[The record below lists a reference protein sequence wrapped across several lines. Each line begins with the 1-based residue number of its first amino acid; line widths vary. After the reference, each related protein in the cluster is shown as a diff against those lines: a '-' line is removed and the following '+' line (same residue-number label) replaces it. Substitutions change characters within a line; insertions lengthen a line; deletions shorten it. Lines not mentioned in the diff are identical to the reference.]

1 MRRIVTS
8 VLFVLISI
16 VVYAQQARQYS
27 FRHFTVMNGL
37 ASNLVNDVIQDADG
51 YIWMATTNGLQ
62 RYDGNSFLTFKYHEK
77 QQGSIPNL
85 IINALYRDGKGRL
98 WLSFDHN
105 HIGIF
110 DTKKF
115 VYINVPA
122 PKDTNALFVGQHFV
136 ETLKGELLLIKHTRA
151 VLKYDEKQ
159 NKFVDGSHV
168 LPIPQNWHVN
178 NISWDT
184 IAKRYWVSADSGLA
198 QINPANNHVNYRNH
212 NIDNDPVI
220 AAFEE
225 QKAPVG
231 VQADIDG
238 NLFFFYW
245 YPTDVYPS
253 VYRFNRKTNKVE
265 TSNLF
270 YTLGQ
275 YHEIM
280 SYLVQ
285 RNGRIWWYG
294 MPFFA
299 EWDRNTNTYV
309 PLKNQRD
316 ADAALGFS
324 HVIHAYEDRENNIW
338 MATDNGVYSFN
349 PDEQIFNTYDLVRP
363 NDKVGF
369 ADVNGV
375 AELDNKIFVGVWGNG
390 LFFYDKNFNPLPP
403 LKAFQPK
410 YWYMSIWDMEVHE
423 PTHCLWIAQQGGVLD
438 IYDPKKD
445 KTVSVQPEIFGK
457 STIRQIDQD
466 TSGNMWF
473 GTQNGKVIK
482 WDYKKSGGDPTKGYE
497 LVYNTGRVLKIH
509 YDYQGFIWVGTL
521 ERGLLK
527 FDTKTNRLL
536 KVFTREGKEGERI
549 FNNTPSDM
557 SYYNDSTLLVTAG
570 CLNIINTKTNKVSF
584 FSTDEGLPS
593 NTCESVQ
600 RDKTGIVWIGMTNG
614 LCRINLEKKVVSY
627 YDKRDGINDDRFATT
642 GIDHLED
649 GRIVLFGEHNF
660 MVFDPNK
667 FGQKN
672 VPPRPY
678 ITSFKLSE
686 QLLSMDSLW
695 KEKKVV
701 LPYDNTSITIG
712 FSALSYL
719 LQRKIHYFYKLEGVD
734 KDWIHVDH
742 PMEAIYNSLPP
753 GDYVF
758 KVKSENADGITS
770 KEIASIPI
778 TVRPPFWK
786 TWWFLSMVG
795 LLFILILYLIDKER
809 VKRRESLAT
818 VRRQI
823 RANLKEEVST
833 TLNNINVLSEIA
845 KIKADKNLVQAKE
858 FIDQISEKSRYMD
871 EVLEDTLW
879 SIDPAND
886 SMKKFILRV
895 RELTEELKTLHTT
908 EIDLIVDNKVQSMEL
923 DMKLRYE
930 LLFFYKEAMS
940 FIIQNIYCSQLFVNI
955 NKTKSRLYIEIL
967 SECGSNDPNFD
978 TKFENAVSKRV
989 KALPATLDVLSD
1001 TKSFSTVLYVN
1012 VG

>member
-1 MRRIVTS
+1 MRRIIAS
-8 VLFVLISI
+8 VLFVFFSFM
-16 VVYAQQARQYS
+16 VFAQQAKQYS

-37 ASNLVNDVIQDADG
+37 ASNQVNDVIQDNDG
-51 YIWMATTNGLQ
+51 YMWIATINGLQ
-62 RYDGNSFLTFKYHEK
+62 RYDGNSFITFRYHAK
-77 QQGSIPNL
+77 QQGSLPDL
-85 IINALYRDGKGRL
+85 IINSMYRDGQGRL

-115 VYINVPA
+115 VYNNVSA
-122 PKDTNALFVGQHFV
+122 PKDTNAIFSGQHFV
-136 ETLKGELLLIKHTRA
+136 ETVKGELLLIKHTRA
-151 VLKYDEKQ
+151 VLKYDERQK
-159 NKFVDGSHV
+159 KFVEGSPV

-212 NIDNDPVI
+212 NVDNDPVI
-220 AAFEE
+220 AAFQN

-231 VQADIDG
+231 VQVDADG
-238 NLFFFYW
+238 NVFFFYW
-245 YPTDVYPS
+245 SPTEVYPNI
-253 VYRFNRKTNKVE
+253 YRYNRKLKKTE
-265 TSNLF
+265 ASNLF
-270 YTLGQ
+270 FTLGQ

-280 SYLVQ
+280 NYLMQ

-299 EWDRNTNTYV
+299 EWDRKSNTYV

-316 ADAALGFS
+316 ADASLGFS
-324 HVIHAYEDRENNIW
+324 GVMHAYEDRENNIW
-338 MATDNGVYSFN
+338 IGTDNGVYIFN
-349 PDEQIFNTYDLVRP
+349 PDEQTFNTYDLVRP
-363 NDKVGF
+363 NEKISF
-369 ADVNGV
+369 AGVNGV
-375 AELDNKIFVGVWGNG
+375 AELNDKIYIGVWGNG
-390 LFFYDKNFNPLPP
+390 LFFYDKNFDPIPP
-403 LKAFQPK
+403 PKAFQSLYP
-410 YWYMSIWDMEVHE
+410 YMSIWDMQVH
-423 PTHCLWIAQQGGVLD
+423 TKSKCLWIAQQAGVLG

-445 KTVSVQPEIFGK
+445 KYTSLQPEIFGK
-457 STIRQIDQD
+457 STIRQLDED
-466 TSGNMWF
+466 TSGNFWF

-497 LVYNTGRVLKIH
+497 LVFTTGRVLKIH
-509 YDYQGFIWVGTL
+509 YDYQGFVWVGTL
-521 ERGLLK
+521 EHGLLK
-527 FDTKTNRLL
+527 IDAKTNKLV
-536 KVFTREGKEGERI
+536 KVFTTNGKDGERI
-549 FNNTPSDM
+549 FNNSPGDM

-570 CLNIINTKTNKVSF
+570 CLNIINTKTNKVTF

-600 RDKTGIVWIGMTNG
+600 KDRTGIVWVGMTNG
-614 LCRINLEKKVVSY
+614 LCRINLLKKVISY
-627 YDKRDGINDDRFATT
+627 YDKRDGINDDRFTTT
-642 GIDHLED
+642 GINQLDD
-649 GRIVLFGEHNF
+649 DRIVLFGEHNF

-672 VPPRPY
+672 VPPKPH

-686 QLLSMDSLW
+686 QLLSMDSLL
-695 KEKKVV
+695 KEKRVE

-719 LQRKIHYFYKLEGVD
+719 HQRKIHYYYKLEGLD
-734 KDWIHVDH
+734 KDWVHVDH
-742 PMEAIYNSLPP
+742 PMEAIYNSLPS

-758 KVKSENADGITS
+758 KVKSENADGVTS
-770 KEIASIPI
+770 NEIASIPVI
-778 TVRPPFWK
+778 VRPPIWK
-786 TWWFLSMVG
+786 TWWFLSLIG
-795 LLFILILYLIDKER
+795 LLFVLILYLIDKER
-809 VKRRESLAT
+809 VKRRESLAN

-833 TLNNINVLSEIA
+833 TLNNISVLSEIA

-871 EVLEDTLW
+871 EVMEDTLW
-879 SIDPAND
+879 TIDPAND
-886 SMKKFILRV
+886 SMKKFILRI
-895 RELTEELKTLHTT
+895 RELTEALKALHEV
-908 EIDLIVDNKVQSMEL
+908 EIDLIVDHKVQSLEL

-940 FIIQNIYCSQLFVNI
+940 FMLQNTSCGQVFVNI
-955 NKTKSRLYIEIL
+955 NKTKSKLYFEIL
-967 SECGSNDPNFD
+967 SECGVSDPNFEAE
-978 TKFENAVSKRV
+978 FENAVSKRV
-989 KALPATLDVLSD
+989 KALPASLDIISD
-1001 TKSFSTVLYVN
+1001 SKSFSAVLYVN